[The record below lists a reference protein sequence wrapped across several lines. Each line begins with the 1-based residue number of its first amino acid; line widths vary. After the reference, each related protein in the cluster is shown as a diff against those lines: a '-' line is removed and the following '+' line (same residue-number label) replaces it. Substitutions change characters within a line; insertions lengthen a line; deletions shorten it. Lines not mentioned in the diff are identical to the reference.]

1 VTSLESL
8 FDSNKAWA
16 EAVSKKDPGFFK
28 RLARQ
33 QKPKYFWIGC
43 SDSRVPASQIVGL
56 PPGEVFVHRN
66 IANIVNHSDFNALS
80 VLEFAVEI
88 LEVEHIIVCGHYGCG
103 GVKAALDDKEHGLVD
118 NWLEPIKAIRRK
130 NEELLEDKGQV
141 EKENFICELNVIE
154 QVKNVY
160 NTTIVQHALNQG
172 KSLKV
177 HGWIYSIDDGLLK
190 DMQI

>member
-1 VTSLESL
+1 MTSLESL